1 MPNPRLPLDQFKDE
15 IYNWIF
21 IDCLKNKDIA
31 SLLST
36 RLGKPCSLRTL
47 ENRLQEWNFSQRNQ
61 VKDSVELR
69 LQIAI
74 LFQQSYSD
82 KNIVRQLSR
91 STQIIISERQVAK
104 IRKKLGFVRRM
115 TVWER
120 KQADEQLIE
129 LVRKELDS
137 GVIEGYGR
145 GLLDAWFRRKGVVTT
160 RSIRTNLLYILIN

>member
-82 KNIVRQLSR
+82 KNIVRQLS
-91 STQIIISERQVAK
+91 
-104 IRKKLGFVRRM
+104 
-115 TVWER
+115 
-120 KQADEQLIE
+120 
-129 LVRKELDS
+129 
-137 GVIEGYGR
+137 
-145 GLLDAWFRRKGVVTT
+145 
-160 RSIRTNLLYILIN
+160 